1 MSINEKKE
9 FVCNICDR
17 NDFKHNM
24 ALKAHERW
32 HNSEYRS
39 NISKKLKANWK
50 NPEYRSNISEKIKT
64 NWKNPE
70 YKKNISEKIKALR
83 QDPNSNYNKK
93 KNENQPNEIQ
103 VNQPKD
109 EVKFINP
116 QIKLYFEKYLKIRDY
131 FDQKTIVK
139 DYIRKEFN
147 GRQIQPNIKVNI
159 EKSVD
164 LLIKNN
170 YETGKSEHYTQLIYR
185 CKRG

>member
-1 MSINEKKE
+1 MSVNKKIE
-9 FVCNICDR
+9 LVCDICGR
-17 NDFKHNM
+17 KDFKNVV
-24 ALKAHERW
+24 ALKVHKNW
-32 HNSEYRS
+32 HD
-39 NISKKLKANWK
+39 
-50 NPEYRSNISEKIKT
+50 
-64 NWKNPE
+64 PE

-93 KNENQPNEIQ
+93 KIENRPNEIQ
-103 VNQPKD
+103 VDRPKD